1 MSRIP
6 NAYARPNT
14 RSLCATMATV
24 VEIKNIIDDA
34 LNPIKSDIGKL
45 LKLEERFNAQDQA
58 IRSLEA
64 RIEHLESLESRIDEF
79 ESLQNSVAA
88 LESELAVVE
97 KLDRRIE
104 EVEQYGRRVCLRFD
118 NIQVSANRDK
128 EDCVEIIINILNETK
143 CGVGKASID
152 RAHRIGPTKTKDG
165 ITTQQIIVR
174 FKSFTERTK
183 VYRCR
188 KEITSDVKI
197 RLDLTK
203 SRLSTLIAAND
214 FAKVSDDI
222 EFAFADINCR
232 LAAKLSNEKIVFFDS
247 MCTLKDKIAKMQNV
261 PDENI

>member
-1 MSRIP
+1 MSGIP
-6 NAYARPNT
+6 NAYVRPNT

-34 LNPIKSDIGKL
+34 LHPIKSDIGKL

-79 ESLQNSVAA
+79 ESLQNRVAA

-128 EDCVEIIINILNETK
+128 EDCVKIIVNILNETK
-143 CGVGKASID
+143 CGVGKAATD

-197 RLDLTK
+197 RIDLTK

-214 FAKVSDDI
+214 FAKVSDDV

-232 LAAKLSNEKIVFFDS
+232 LAARLSNEKIVYFDS
-247 MCTLKDKIAKMQNV
+247 MCALKDKIAKMQNV